1 MQIDM
6 IMRMYKYTKQKDT
19 DTNIH
24 TWAQQINSCIDRTY
38 QDIQNNLFI
47 TLYPKMQI
55 KSKIL

>member
-1 MQIDM
+1 M
-6 IMRMYKYTKQKDT
+6 IMRMHKYTKQKDA
-19 DTNIH
+19 DTKIH
-24 TWAQQINSCIDRTY
+24 TWAQQINSCTYCTY